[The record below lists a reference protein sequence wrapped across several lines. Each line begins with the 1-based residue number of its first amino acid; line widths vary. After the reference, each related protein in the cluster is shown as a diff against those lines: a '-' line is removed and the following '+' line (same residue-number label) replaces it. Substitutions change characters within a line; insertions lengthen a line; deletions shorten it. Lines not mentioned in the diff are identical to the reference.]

1 VSGLFLKACF
11 GEAVERTP
19 VWLMRQAGRYMAEYR
34 EVREA
39 HGFLTICRTPEL
51 AARVTLQPIDRLD
64 VDAAILFS
72 DIMVPLPAMGC
83 EVEFNPGPS
92 LARPVRDRDAI
103 RSLETPDP
111 AADLGF
117 VLDAIRILREE
128 LAGRVPLIGFGGA
141 PFTLAAYMVEGQ
153 GSKTYPA
160 LRSMIYG
167 DPPAARELLLRL
179 VETQQAFLGAQIEAG
194 AQAIQIFDSWGGI
207 LPRQL
212 FEDWVIEPVARL
224 VEGIRR
230 PGVPVIYYCRDCSH
244 VLDLV
249 AETGADVI
257 SVDEKLPLNRAAELI
272 GPGPALQGN
281 LDPMALLGGR
291 DVISTGIEQVL
302 EGAPVG
308 RGHVFNLGHGVLP
321 ETPVEDAAF
330 LVDEVRRLSGADWGR
345 G

>member
-1 VSGLFLKACF
+1 VKDLFLRACL
-11 GEAVERTP
+11 GKDVERTP

-34 EVREA
+34 EVRA
-39 HGFLTICRTPEL
+39 KYDFLTICRTPEL
-51 AARVTLQPIDRLD
+51 AAQVTLQPIDRLD

-72 DIMVPLPAMGC
+72 DIMVPLPGMGC
-83 EVEFNPGPS
+83 EVEFNPGPT
-92 LARPVRDRDAI
+92 LAHPVRDRDAI
-103 RSLETPDP
+103 AKLGTPDP

-117 VLDAIRILREE
+117 VLDTISALRRE
-128 LAGRVPLIGFGGA
+128 LEGRVPLIGFGGA
-141 PFTLAAYMVEGQ
+141 PFTLAAYMVEGH

-160 LRSMIYG
+160 VRSLIYS
-167 DPPAARELLLRL
+167 DPPAARELLDRL

-212 FEDWVIEPVARL
+212 FREYVVEPVARL
-224 VEGIRR
+224 VEGIKR

-249 AETGADVI
+249 AATGADVI

-272 GPGPALQGN
+272 GPGPAVQGN
-281 LDPMALLGGR
+281 LDPVALLGGR
-291 DVISTGIEQVL
+291 SAISTGVEQVL
-302 EGAPVG
+302 EGAPEG

-330 LVDEVRRLSGADWGR
+330 LVDEVRRLSTTER
-345 G
+345 GQG